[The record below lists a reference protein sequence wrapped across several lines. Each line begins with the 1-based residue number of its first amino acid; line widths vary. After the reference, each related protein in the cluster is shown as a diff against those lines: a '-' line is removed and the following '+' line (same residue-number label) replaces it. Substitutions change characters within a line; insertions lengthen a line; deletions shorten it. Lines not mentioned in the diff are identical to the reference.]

1 MQDLRTELPSLTR
14 RSFLVGG
21 LTVTAL
27 AATAP
32 RGTARSLERGRDE
45 RVLVVVQLSGGN
57 DGLNMVV
64 PHGQDAYFRLR
75 PSISL
80 APGGLH
86 RLGDGIGLHQRMG
99 GCAELF
105 EEGDLAVVQGVGYP
119 EPDRSHFRSMQV
131 WHTADPG
138 TDYGAGVVRPEAG
151 WLGKLATQVAR
162 EGGGMPALHLGAGD
176 LPLSLK
182 TRAGFT
188 PTVRDA
194 RGFQLEEPAPGF
206 AAARERLLGL
216 GDARAGKDANLATL
230 RAAAR
235 STYDAAARMEDL
247 VRAGGRS
254 GYPNHALAER
264 LALCSQL
271 IAGGFGTRIF
281 GLELGGFDTHAR
293 QGPSHAA
300 LLAEL
305 SESLA
310 AFQRDLEAKGIADRV
325 VTLVFSEFGRRVEE
339 NASKGTDHGAAGPAL
354 VVGAPVRGGLL
365 GTAPDLADLEAGDL
379 PHGVDFRSIY
389 TTLERDWLG
398 LEASTRVRALD
409 GLL

>member
-1 MQDLRTELPSLTR
+1 
-14 RSFLVGG
+14 
-21 LTVTAL
+21 
-27 AATAP
+27 
-32 RGTARSLERGRDE
+32 
-45 RVLVVVQLSGGN
+45 N

-86 RLGDGIGLHQRMG
+86 RLGDGVGLHQRMG

-105 EEGDLAVVQGVGYP
+105 AEGDLAVVQGVGYP
-119 EPDRSHFRSMQV
+119 DPDRSHFRSMQV
-131 WHTADPG
+131 WHTADPR
-138 TDYGAGVVRPEAG
+138 TAFGAGVVRPEAG
-151 WLGKLATQVAR
+151 WLGKLAAQVAR
-162 EGGGMPALHLGAGD
+162 EGGGMPALHLGTGD

-194 RGFQLEEPAPGF
+194 RGFRLEEPAPGF
-206 AAARERLLGL
+206 AAARDRLLGP
-216 GDARAGKDANLATL
+216 GGVGTGREANLATL

-235 STYDAAARMEDL
+235 STYDAAARMQDL
-247 VRAGGRS
+247 VRSGGRS
-254 GYPNHALAER
+254 SYPGHALAER
-264 LALCSQL
+264 LSLCAQL

-305 SESLA
+305 SESLT

-354 VVGAPVRGGLL
+354 VVGRPLRGGLL
-365 GTAPDLADLEAGDL
+365 GATPDLGELEAGDL
-379 PHGVDFRSIY
+379 PFGVDFRSLY
-389 TTLERDWLG
+389 TSLERDWLG
-398 LEASTRVRALD
+398 LEASTPVPALG